1 MTARHVVLD
10 ATAARPPLTGVGW
23 SMVEVVRALAAAA
36 PPDLRFTLLTG
47 APGLFALADGEASKI
62 AVRVIPAGGGRLRRL
77 LRGRAAAVRAAEDLG
92 ADLIH
97 ALTMPGPLRSPVP
110 TVVTVHDLAYRHVPG
125 TIEGPRRL
133 WYRLA
138 VPRGLG
144 RAARI
149 LTNSEATA
157 AEVRAAFPATAARV
171 RVTPFG
177 TPSWTAQ
184 VPAARPAPA
193 PDAPFLFVGALEP
206 RKNLERVL
214 SALELL
220 REQAR
225 PGEGPVLRVVGAPG
239 WRNKALLARLHRL
252 SREGAVLL
260 EGHRPH
266 PELRERLVS
275 ARALLL
281 PSLHE
286 GFGFPIL
293 EGMALGTPV
302 ITSDRGAMR
311 ETAGDAALL
320 VDPEDPSSIAAAMAR
335 ILAEPDLVEDLVARG
350 RARAAA
356 RRWSDAAAATLA
368 AYAEVLD

>member
-1 MTARHVVLD
+1 VLLD
-10 ATAARPPLTGVGW
+10 ASAARPPLTGVGW
-23 SMVEVVRALAAAA
+23 SMVEMVRALAAAA
-36 PPDLRFTLLTG
+36 PADYRFTLLTG
-47 APGLFALADGEASKI
+47 APEHFAAAHDSP
-62 AVRVIPAGGGRLRRL
+62 AVTVRALPAAGGRLRRVL
-77 LRGRAAAVRAAEDLG
+77 SGRAAASRAAKELD
-92 ADLIH
+92 ADLVH
-97 ALTMPGPLRSPVP
+97 ALTMPGPLRSPIP

-138 VPRGLG
+138 VPRGLR

-149 LTNSEATA
+149 LANSEATA
-157 AEVRAAFPATAARV
+157 CEVRAAFPDVAARV

-177 TPSWTAQ
+177 TPSWTAR
-184 VPAARPAPA
+184 AAADRGPP
-193 PDAPFLFVGALEP
+193 PQDAAFLFVGALEP
-206 RKNLERVL
+206 RKNLDRIL
-214 SALELL
+214 TALELL
-220 REQAR
+220 RAEAP
-225 PGEGPVLRVVGAPG
+225 PGERPVLRVVGAPG
-239 WRNKALLARLHRL
+239 WRNRKLLARLRRL

-260 EGHRPH
+260 EGHQPH
-266 PELRERLVS
+266 RELQRRLVS

-320 VDPEDPSSIAAAMAR
+320 VDPEDPRAIAAAMAR
-335 ILAEPDLVEDLVARG
+335 ILTEPDLVQDLVARG
-350 RARAAA
+350 RTRAAA
-356 RRWSDAAAATLA
+356 RCWAETAAATLA
-368 AYAEVLD
+368 AYAEILD